1 MDGAVNPEAWEAA
14 FVPMSDHGQG
24 GACGIVADG
33 MKKADE
39 KAVYRGWEAIADCLS
54 LVALNGVTKH

>member
-1 MDGAVNPEAWEAA
+1 VNAEAGEVA
-14 FVPMSDHGQG
+14 FVLMSDHGQG

-39 KAVYRGWEAIADCLS
+39 LAVYRGWEAIADCLNS
-54 LVALNGVTKH
+54 VALNGVTKH

>member
-1 MDGAVNPEAWEAA
+1 MNAEAWDVA
-14 FVPMSDHGQG
+14 FVLMSDHGQG

-39 KAVYRGWEAIADCLS
+39 LAVYRSWEAIADCLNS
-54 LVALNGVTKH
+54 VACNGVTKH